1 MILQQQIMQELQQIP
16 DNKLA
21 EIYDLNSALLFK
33 SIKLEL
39 LNSGL
44 NYYHYKT
51 PGTTMQNQATP
62 SKLVSEHDLYRK
74 VSWRLL
80 PFLFL
85 LFVVAYLDRMNISF
99 AKLQMNSDLGFSD
112 TVYGL
117 GAGIFFLGYFFFE
130 VPSNLIL
137 HRVGAKIWLARI
149 IIVWGF
155 ISIATL
161 WVNSVASFYGLRF
174 LLGAGEAGFFP
185 GVIYYLTLWY
195 PNARRTQTISIFL
208 LAVPVTGIFGG
219 LLSGSIMRFFDN
231 WQGLHGWQWLF
242 IMEGIPAVILGV
254 LSFFVLSDSPAKAVW
269 LSNDEKAMLLANLA
283 SENSADNQQH
293 ASMKEILSIGR
304 LWHLAIIYFL
314 LVTGL
319 YGISFWLPQI
329 IRDFGTEDLISIG
342 LLTAIPYAVAM
353 VGMVLISLHSDKTQ
367 ERHWHLITC
376 AACTCVGFILTVA
389 FENALLPSL
398 AAFSLATMSVLSSI
412 AIFWSFPTALLS
424 GRLAAGGIALIN
436 SIGGLGG
443 YAAPALLGWL
453 RDFTQQM
460 ESGLLSLALAQ
471 AVAILLIIGLKL

>member
-1 MILQQQIMQELQQIP
+1 MHILAP
-16 DNKLA
+16 AA
-21 EIYDLNSALLFK
+21 EHA
-33 SIKLEL
+33 
-39 LNSGL
+39 
-44 NYYHYKT
+44 
-51 PGTTMQNQATP
+51 
-62 SKLVSEHDLYRK
+62 LYRK

-99 AKLQMNSDLGFSD
+99 AKLQMNNDLGFSD
-112 TVYGL
+112 TVYGV
-117 GAGIFFLGYFFFE
+117 GAGLFFIGYFFFE

-161 WVNSVASFYGLRF
+161 WVNSVASFYGLRL

-195 PNARRTQTISIFL
+195 PNARRTQTISLFL
-208 LAVPVTGIFGG
+208 LAIPVTGIFGS
-219 LLSGSIMRFFDN
+219 LVSGWIMTVFDN
-231 WQGLHGWQWLF
+231 YQELHGWQWLF
-242 IMEGIPAVILGV
+242 ILEGIPAIVLGG
-254 LSFFVLSDSPAKAVW
+254 LSFFVLSDSPRTANW
-269 LSNDEKAMLLANLA
+269 LTDSEKSALLANLA
-283 SENSADNQQH
+283 AENSTDNQQP
-293 ASMKEILSIGR
+293 ASLKEILTFGR
-304 LWHLAIIYFL
+304 LWQLALIYFL

-329 IRDFGTEDLISIG
+329 IRDFGSRDLISIG
-342 LLTAIPYAVAM
+342 LLTAIPYFVAM
-353 VGMVLISLHSDKTQ
+353 LGMVLVGLHSDKTQ
-367 ERHWHLITC
+367 ERYWHLIAC
-376 AACTCVGFILTVA
+376 AAGTCVGFIFTVV
-389 FENALLPSL
+389 FEQALLPSL
-398 AAFSLATMSVLSSI
+398 IAFSLATMSVLSSV
-412 AIFWSFPTALLS
+412 AIFWSYPTALLS

-453 RDFTQQM
+453 RDLTQQM

-471 AVAILLIIGLKL
+471 ALAILLILQLRRV

>member
-1 MILQQQIMQELQQIP
+1 MQSS
-16 DNKLA
+16 
-21 EIYDLNSALLFK
+21 NSATER
-33 SIKLEL
+33 I
-39 LNSGL
+39 
-44 NYYHYKT
+44 
-51 PGTTMQNQATP
+51 
-62 SKLVSEHDLYRK
+62 LYQK

-137 HRVGAKIWLARI
+137 HKVGAKIWLARI

-174 LLGAGEAGFFP
+174 LLGVGEAGFFP

-195 PNARRTQTISIFL
+195 PNARRTQTISVFL
-208 LAVPVTGIFGG
+208 LAIPITGILGS
-219 LLSGSIMRFFDN
+219 LVSGWIMTVFEN
-231 WQGLHGWQWLF
+231 WHGLHGWQWLF
-242 IMEGIPAVILGV
+242 IMEGIPAIFLG
-254 LSFFVLSDSPAKAVW
+254 LMSFFVLSDSPSTATW
-269 LSNDEKAMLLANLA
+269 LNDSEKTMLLDNLA
-283 SENSADNQQH
+283 AENSVDNQQD
-293 ASMKEILSIGR
+293 AGLKEILTLGR
-304 LWHLAIIYFL
+304 LWHLAVIYFL

-329 IRDFGTEDLISIG
+329 IRDFGTQDLILIG

-353 VGMVLISLHSDKTQ
+353 VGMTLISIHSDKTQ
-367 ERHWHLITC
+367 ERYWHLIAC
-376 AACTCVGFILTVA
+376 AASTCLGFILTVS
-389 FENALLPSL
+389 FEHALLPSL

-443 YAAPALLGWL
+443 YASPALLGWL
-453 RDFTQQM
+453 RDVTQQM
-460 ESGLLSLALAQ
+460 ESGLLCLAMAQ
-471 AVAILLIIGLKL
+471 ALAILLIIRLRV

>member
-1 MILQQQIMQELQQIP
+1 MSPSEL
-16 DNKLA
+16 
-21 EIYDLNSALLFK
+21 
-33 SIKLEL
+33 
-39 LNSGL
+39 
-44 NYYHYKT
+44 
-51 PGTTMQNQATP
+51 TTEQ
-62 SKLVSEHDLYRK
+62 HLYRK

-161 WVNSVASFYGLRF
+161 WVNSVATFYSLRF
-174 LLGAGEAGFFP
+174 LLGVGEAGFFP

-195 PNARRTQTISIFL
+195 PNTRRTQTISVFL
-208 LAVPVTGIFGG
+208 LAIPITGILGS
-219 LLSGSIMRFFDN
+219 LVSGWIMTAFDN
-231 WQGLHGWQWLF
+231 WHGLHGWQWLF
-242 IMEGIPAVILGV
+242 ILEGIPAIMLGI
-254 LSFFVLSDSPAKAVW
+254 LSFFVLSDSPSQATW
-269 LSNDEKAMLLANLA
+269 LNENEKALLLANLA
-283 SENSADNQQH
+283 AENSTENQTQVRL
-293 ASMKEILSIGR
+293 KEILISKP
-304 LWHLAIIYFL
+304 LWHLAMIYFL

-329 IRDFGTEDLISIG
+329 IRDFGTKDLISIG

-353 VGMVLISLHSDKTQ
+353 IGMTLISLHSDKHQ
-367 ERHWHLITC
+367 ERYWHLI
-376 AACTCVGFILTVA
+376 ACTASTCVGFMLTVT
-389 FENALLPSL
+389 FEHALLPSL
-398 AAFSLATMSVLSSI
+398 AAFSLATMSVLSSV

-443 YAAPALLGWL
+443 YAAPSLLGWL
-453 RDFTQQM
+453 RDVTQQM

-471 AVAILLIIGLKL
+471 ALAILLIVRLKA

>member
-1 MILQQQIMQELQQIP
+1 MPNYEDVNP
-16 DNKLA
+16 
-21 EIYDLNSALLFK
+21 SAT
-33 SIKLEL
+33 ER
-39 LNSGL
+39 
-44 NYYHYKT
+44 
-51 PGTTMQNQATP
+51 A
-62 SKLVSEHDLYRK
+62 LYRK

-112 TVYGL
+112 TVYGA

-137 HRVGAKIWLARI
+137 HRVGAKFWLARI

-155 ISIATL
+155 ISIGTL
-161 WVNSVASFYGLRF
+161 WVNSVDTFYGLRF

-195 PNARRTQTISIFL
+195 PNARRSQSISVFL
-208 LAVPVTGIFGG
+208 LAIPITGILGSVV
-219 LLSGSIMRFFDN
+219 SGWIMQVFDN
-231 WQGLHGWQWLF
+231 WHGLHGWQWLF
-242 IMEGIPAVILGV
+242 VMEGIPAVLFGC
-254 LSFFVLSDSPAKAVW
+254 LSFFVLSDSPSTASW
-269 LSNDEKAMLLANLA
+269 LTEQEKSLLLANLA
-283 SENSADNQQH
+283 AEKPSTQHPH
-293 ASMKEILSIGR
+293 ASLKDIVMSKP
-304 LWHLAIIYFL
+304 LWHLAMIYFF

-329 IRDFGTEDLISIG
+329 IRDFGSRDLISIG

-367 ERHWHLITC
+367 ERFWHLIAC
-376 AACTCVGFILTVA
+376 AASTCIGFILTVT
-389 FENALLPSL
+389 FEHALLPSL

-443 YAAPALLGWL
+443 YAGPALLGWL
-453 RDFTQQM
+453 KDITRQM
-460 ESGLLSLALAQ
+460 ESGLLCLAFAQ
-471 AVAILLIIGLKL
+471 ATAILLILRLKR

>member
-1 MILQQQIMQELQQIP
+1 MGNYETAS
-16 DNKLA
+16 KLA
-21 EIYDLNSALLFK
+21 AERA
-33 SIKLEL
+33 
-39 LNSGL
+39 
-44 NYYHYKT
+44 
-51 PGTTMQNQATP
+51 
-62 SKLVSEHDLYRK
+62 LYRK

-149 IIVWGF
+149 IILWGF

-174 LLGAGEAGFFP
+174 LLGVGEAGFFP

-195 PNARRTQTISIFL
+195 PNARRTQTISVFL
-208 LAVPVTGIFGG
+208 LAIPVTGILGS
-219 LLSGSIMRFFDN
+219 LVSGWIMTIFDN
-231 WQGLHGWQWLF
+231 WHGLHGWQWLF
-242 IMEGIPAVILGV
+242 VMEGIPAVLFGFM
-254 LSFFVLSDSPAKAVW
+254 SFFVLSDSPTKAAW
-269 LSNDEKAMLLANLA
+269 LNDNEKALLLANLA
-283 SENSADNQQH
+283 AENSKGNQQH
-293 ASMKEILSIGR
+293 ASLKEILTFGR

-329 IRDFGTEDLISIG
+329 IRDFGTKDLISIG

-353 VGMVLISLHSDKTQ
+353 VGMVLISHHSDKTQ
-367 ERHWHLITC
+367 ERYWHLIACAASTC
-376 AACTCVGFILTVA
+376 AGFILTVA
-389 FENALLPSL
+389 FEQALLPSL
-398 AAFSLATMSVLSSI
+398 AAFSLATMSVLSSV

-453 RDFTQQM
+453 RDLTQQM
-460 ESGLLSLALAQ
+460 ESGLLSLAFAQ
-471 AVAILLIIGLKL
+471 ALAILLITRLRRV

>member
-1 MILQQQIMQELQQIP
+1 
-16 DNKLA
+16 
-21 EIYDLNSALLFK
+21 
-33 SIKLEL
+33 
-39 LNSGL
+39 
-44 NYYHYKT
+44 
-51 PGTTMQNQATP
+51 MQNCELASTEA
-62 SKLVSEHDLYRK
+62 SERTLYRK

-85 LFVVAYLDRMNISF
+85 LFVIAYLDRMNISF

-137 HRVGAKIWLARI
+137 HQVGAKFWLARI

-155 ISIATL
+155 ISIGTL

-195 PNARRTQTISIFL
+195 PNLRRSQTISVFL
-208 LAVPVTGIFGG
+208 LAIPVTGILGSVV
-219 LLSGSIMRFFDN
+219 SGWIMTVFDN
-231 WQGLHGWQWLF
+231 WHGLHGWQWLF
-242 IMEGIPAVILGV
+242 VMEGIPAVVFGL
-254 LSFFVLSDSPAKAVW
+254 LSFFVLSDSPSKASW
-269 LSNDEKAMLLANLA
+269 LTENEKALLLANLA
-283 SENSADNQQH
+283 AEKPSAQQPH
-293 ASMKEILSIGR
+293 ATLKDIAMSKP
-304 LWHLAIIYFL
+304 LWHLAVIYFL

-329 IRDFGTEDLISIG
+329 IRDFGSINLISIG

-367 ERHWHLITC
+367 ERYWHLIAC
-376 AACTCVGFILTVA
+376 AASTCLGFILTVT
-389 FENALLPSL
+389 FEQALLPSL
-398 AAFSLATMSVLSSI
+398 AAFSLATMSVLSSV

-453 RDFTQQM
+453 RDLTQQM
-460 ESGLLSLALAQ
+460 ESGLLSLAVAQ
-471 AVAILLIIGLKL
+471 ALAILLITRLKMR

>member
-1 MILQQQIMQELQQIP
+1 MPNCEVANAQVTER
-16 DNKLA
+16 A
-21 EIYDLNSALLFK
+21 
-33 SIKLEL
+33 
-39 LNSGL
+39 
-44 NYYHYKT
+44 
-51 PGTTMQNQATP
+51 
-62 SKLVSEHDLYRK
+62 LYRK

-137 HRVGAKIWLARI
+137 HQVGAKFWLARI

-161 WVNSVASFYGLRF
+161 WVDSVATFYGLRF

-195 PNARRTQTISIFL
+195 PNARRTQTISVFL
-208 LAVPVTGIFGG
+208 LAIPLTGILGS
-219 LLSGSIMRFFDN
+219 LVSGWIMKFFDN
-231 WQGLHGWQWLF
+231 WHGLHGWQWLF
-242 IMEGIPAVILGV
+242 VMEGIPAVLFGC
-254 LSFFVLSDSPAKAVW
+254 LSFFVLSDSPAKATW
-269 LSNDEKAMLLANLA
+269 LSEHEKSLLLANLTAEKPA
-283 SENSADNQQH
+283 SQSAH
-293 ASMKEILSIGR
+293 ASLKDIVMSKP
-304 LWHLAIIYFL
+304 LWHLASIYFF

-329 IRDFGTEDLISIG
+329 IRDFGTQDLVSIG

-353 VGMVLISLHSDKTQ
+353 VGMILISLHSDKTQ
-367 ERHWHLITC
+367 ERYWHLIAC
-376 AACTCVGFILTVA
+376 AASTCLGFILTVM
-389 FENALLPSL
+389 FESSLLPSL

-424 GRLAAGGIALIN
+424 GRFAAGGIALIN

-443 YAAPALLGWL
+443 YAAPSLLGWL
-453 RDFTQQM
+453 RDMTEQM

-471 AVAILLIIGLKL
+471 AVAILLLTRLK

>member
-1 MILQQQIMQELQQIP
+1 
-16 DNKLA
+16 
-21 EIYDLNSALLFK
+21 
-33 SIKLEL
+33 
-39 LNSGL
+39 
-44 NYYHYKT
+44 
-51 PGTTMQNQATP
+51 MQNRELANAQAT
-62 SKLVSEHDLYRK
+62 ERALYRK

-85 LFVVAYLDRMNISF
+85 LFVIAYLDRMNISF

-137 HRVGAKIWLARI
+137 HQVGAKFWLARI

-155 ISIATL
+155 ISIGTL

-195 PNARRTQTISIFL
+195 PNLRRTQTISVFL
-208 LAVPVTGIFGG
+208 LAIPVTGILGSVV
-219 LLSGSIMRFFDN
+219 SGWIMTAFDN
-231 WQGLHGWQWLF
+231 WHGLHGWQWLF
-242 IMEGIPAVILGV
+242 VMEGIPAVLFGL
-254 LSFFVLSDSPAKAVW
+254 LSFFVLSDSPSKAKW
-269 LSNDEKAMLLANLA
+269 LTENEKALLLANLA
-283 SENSADNQQH
+283 AEKPSAQQPH
-293 ASMKEILSIGR
+293 ASLKDIVMSKP
-304 LWHLAIIYFL
+304 LWHLAVIYFL

-329 IRDFGTEDLISIG
+329 IRDFGARDLISIG

-353 VGMVLISLHSDKTQ
+353 VGMVLISVHSDKTQ
-367 ERHWHLITC
+367 ERYWHLIAC
-376 AACTCVGFILTVA
+376 AASTCLGFILTVT
-389 FENALLPSL
+389 FEQALLPSL
-398 AAFSLATMSVLSSI
+398 AAFSLATLSVLSSV

-453 RDFTQQM
+453 RDLTQQM
-460 ESGLLSLALAQ
+460 ESGLLSLAVAQ
-471 AVAILLIIGLKL
+471 ALAILLITRLKMR

>member
-1 MILQQQIMQELQQIP
+1 MPNYEDVNP
-16 DNKLA
+16 
-21 EIYDLNSALLFK
+21 SAT
-33 SIKLEL
+33 ER
-39 LNSGL
+39 
-44 NYYHYKT
+44 
-51 PGTTMQNQATP
+51 A
-62 SKLVSEHDLYRK
+62 LYRK

-112 TVYGL
+112 TVYGA

-137 HRVGAKIWLARI
+137 HRVGAKFWLARI

-155 ISIATL
+155 ISIGTL
-161 WVNSVASFYGLRF
+161 WVNSVDTFYGLRF

-195 PNARRTQTISIFL
+195 PNARRSQSISVFL
-208 LAVPVTGIFGG
+208 LAIPITGILGSVV
-219 LLSGSIMRFFDN
+219 SGWIMQVFDN
-231 WQGLHGWQWLF
+231 WHGLHGWQWLF
-242 IMEGIPAVILGV
+242 VMEGIPAVLFGC
-254 LSFFVLSDSPAKAVW
+254 LSFFVLSDSPSTASW
-269 LSNDEKAMLLANLA
+269 LTVQEKSLLLANLA
-283 SENSADNQQH
+283 AEKPSTQHPH
-293 ASMKEILSIGR
+293 ASLKDIVMSKP
-304 LWHLAIIYFL
+304 LWHLAMIYFF

-329 IRDFGTEDLISIG
+329 IRDFGSRDLISIG

-367 ERHWHLITC
+367 ERFWHLIAC
-376 AACTCVGFILTVA
+376 AASTCIGFILTVT
-389 FENALLPSL
+389 FEHDLLPSL

-443 YAAPALLGWL
+443 YAGPALLGWL
-453 RDFTQQM
+453 KDITQQM
-460 ESGLLSLALAQ
+460 ESGLLCLAFAQ
-471 AVAILLIIGLKL
+471 ATAILLILRLKR

>member
-1 MILQQQIMQELQQIP
+1 
-16 DNKLA
+16 
-21 EIYDLNSALLFK
+21 
-33 SIKLEL
+33 
-39 LNSGL
+39 
-44 NYYHYKT
+44 
-51 PGTTMQNQATP
+51 MQNHADANN
-62 SKLVSEHDLYRK
+62 LASERALYRK

-112 TVYGL
+112 TVYGA

-137 HRVGAKIWLARI
+137 HRVGAKFWLARI

-161 WVNSVASFYGLRF
+161 WVNSVATFYGLRF

-195 PNARRTQTISIFL
+195 PNARRTQTISVFL
-208 LAVPVTGIFGG
+208 LAIPVTGILGS
-219 LLSGSIMRFFDN
+219 LVSGWIMEVFND
-231 WQGLHGWQWLF
+231 WHGLHGWQWLF
-242 IMEGIPAVILGV
+242 VMEGIPAVLFGF
-254 LSFFVLSDSPAKAVW
+254 LSFFVLSDTPSTATW
-269 LSNDEKAMLLANLA
+269 LTEHEKSLLLANLTA
-283 SENSADNQQH
+283 EKPSAQQPH
-293 ASMKEILSIGR
+293 ASLKDIVMSKS
-304 LWHLAIIYFL
+304 LWHLAMIYFL

-329 IRDFGTEDLISIG
+329 IRDFGSRDLISIG

-353 VGMVLISLHSDKTQ
+353 VGMILISLHSDKTQ
-367 ERHWHLITC
+367 ERYWHLIACT
-376 AACTCVGFILTVA
+376 ACTCIGFILTVA
-389 FENALLPSL
+389 FEHALLPSL
-398 AAFSLATMSVLSSI
+398 AAFSLATMSVLSSV

-436 SIGGLGG
+436 SVGGLGG
-443 YAAPALLGWL
+443 YAGPALLGWL
-453 RDFTQQM
+453 RDITQRM
-460 ESGLLSLALAQ
+460 ESGLLSLAFAQ
-471 AVAILLIIGLKL
+471 ATAILLITRLKK

>member
-1 MILQQQIMQELQQIP
+1 
-16 DNKLA
+16 
-21 EIYDLNSALLFK
+21 
-33 SIKLEL
+33 
-39 LNSGL
+39 
-44 NYYHYKT
+44 
-51 PGTTMQNQATP
+51 MQNSSLAQPSATEQA
-62 SKLVSEHDLYRK
+62 LYRK

-99 AKLQMNSDLGFSD
+99 AKLQMNHDLGFSD

-149 IIVWGF
+149 IILWGF

-161 WVNSVASFYGLRF
+161 WVNSVVSFYSLRF
-174 LLGAGEAGFFP
+174 LLGIGEAGFFP

-208 LAVPVTGIFGG
+208 LAIPITGILGS
-219 LLSGSIMRFFDN
+219 LVSGWIMTIFND

-242 IMEGIPAVILGV
+242 ILEGIPAVLLGV
-254 LSFFVLSDSPAKAVW
+254 LSFFVLSDAPSSAKW
-269 LSNDEKAMLLANLA
+269 LNNSEKALLLANLA
-283 SENSADNQQH
+283 MENSAENQAQ
-293 ASMKEILSIGR
+293 AGLKEILSFGR
-304 LWHLAIIYFL
+304 LWHLAGIYFL

-329 IRDFGTEDLISIG
+329 IRDFGTKDLIAIG

-353 VGMVLISLHSDKTQ
+353 VGMVVISVHSDKTQ
-367 ERHWHLITC
+367 ERYWHLIIC
-376 AACTCVGFILTVA
+376 AAGTCVGFILTVV
-389 FENALLPSL
+389 FEHALLPSL
-398 AAFSLATMSVLSSI
+398 AAFSLATMTVLSSV

-443 YAAPALLGWL
+443 YAGPALLGWL
-453 RDFTQQM
+453 RDLTQQM
-460 ESGLLSLALAQ
+460 ESGLLLLAFFQ
-471 AVAILLIIGLKL
+471 AMAILLITRLQQ

>member
-1 MILQQQIMQELQQIP
+1 MAMENQEII
-16 DNKLA
+16 NKQT
-21 EIYDLNSALLFK
+21 
-33 SIKLEL
+33 LE
-39 LNSGL
+39 
-44 NYYHYKT
+44 Y
-51 PGTTMQNQATP
+51 A
-62 SKLVSEHDLYRK
+62 LYRK

-149 IIVWGF
+149 IILWGF

-161 WVNSVASFYGLRF
+161 WVNSVTSFYGLRF
-174 LLGAGEAGFFP
+174 LLGVGEAGFFP

-195 PNARRTQTISIFL
+195 PNTRRTQTISLFL
-208 LAVPVTGIFGG
+208 LAIPVTGILGS
-219 LLSGSIMRFFDN
+219 LVSGWIMTRFDN
-231 WQGLHGWQWLF
+231 LHGLHGWQWLF
-242 IMEGIPAVILGV
+242 VIEGIPAVLLGV
-254 LSFFVLSDSPAKAVW
+254 LSFFVLSDSPSKAAW
-269 LSNDEKAMLLANLA
+269 LSDAEKALLLGNLVT
-283 SENSADNQQH
+283 ENLSNSQQH
-293 ASMKEILSIGR
+293 TSLKEILSFKP

-329 IRDFGTEDLISIG
+329 IRDFGTKDLISIG

-353 VGMVLISLHSDKTQ
+353 LGMTLIGIHSDKTQ
-367 ERHWHLITC
+367 ERYWHLIAC
-376 AACTCVGFILTVA
+376 AASTCVGFILTVA
-389 FENALLPSL
+389 FEHALLPSL
-398 AAFSLATMSVLSSI
+398 LAFSLATMSVLSSI

-424 GRLAAGGIALIN
+424 GRLAAGGIAMIN

-453 RDFTQQM
+453 RDITLQM

-471 AVAILLIIGLKL
+471 AAAIWLILQLIPTKVCNT